1 MTFVTPLSIAGFPVV
16 SMPPEVAV
24 GTADTFMGAAVL

>member
-1 MTFVTPLSIAGFPVV
+1 MTFVTPLSIAGFPVG
-16 SMPPEVAV
+16 SMPAVVTV